1 MKLGRFLLVS
11 LSVLTL
17 MGCASRYSSPI
28 LIERGEGRKDYERE
42 YFAIKESMGIDRRL
56 KEVFMQGYI
65 EEGMTNDMVNL
76 LWGPPDRES
85 DDGFVWEYYTRE
97 GKLITRLLW
106 KNPEQARL
114 KGYENELV
122 LDMTAGLCV
131 DAFYISKK
139 VKHITAVALNPDT
152 ALQWSAWRLSKW
164 DCGPGPGA

>member
-122 LDMTAGLCV
+122 LDKIEGDLYGGSPPPT
-131 DAFYISKK
+131 SK
-139 VKHITAVALNPDT
+139 TSSNY
-152 ALQWSAWRLSKW
+152 
-164 DCGPGPGA
+164 

>member
-1 MKLGRFLLVS
+1 MLFQGVPMKLGKLLLIS
-11 LSVLTL
+11 LGVLTFA
-17 MGCASRYSSPI
+17 GCTSRYSSPV

-106 KNPEQARL
+106 KNPETARL
-114 KGYENELV
+114 KGYENEMV
-122 LDMTAGLCV
+122 LEKIEGDRYGGSPPPQ
-131 DAFYISKK
+131 SKS
-139 VKHITAVALNPDT
+139 TSNY
-152 ALQWSAWRLSKW
+152 
-164 DCGPGPGA
+164 

>member
-122 LDMTAGLCV
+122 LDKIEGERYGGSPPPT
-131 DAFYISKK
+131 SK
-139 VKHITAVALNPDT
+139 TSSNY
-152 ALQWSAWRLSKW
+152 
-164 DCGPGPGA
+164 